1 MRGLLATLL
10 FAIPALCA
18 KSSQSPPGKNAI
30 LLSNVNTLT
39 LRADSMTTSR
49 RVSPIPQLNCVGP
62 SKKIC
67 DLYQPDIM
75 RCSNEGYGY
84 DEEDVQ
90 WTCEAP
96 LPPEFKL
103 GATDVVC
110 EGYRNSNDNWVLK
123 GSCGVEYRLML
134 TEQGEKRFGPIH
146 KDSHHRKSQSGT
158 SSGAESIASGIFF
171 LFIIVVIGVIL
182 YAICSE
188 LSTNQRPRGPRRGR
202 GGYGGG
208 GPGGGGG
215 GGGGGDDGPRPGPPP
230 PYGSWDKSSYSGSS
244 SRQGWTPGFWSGA
257 LGGGA
262 AGYGLGR
269 YAGSGGSSSR
279 RSNDRYGGD
288 NAGEGSSSSVRSQS
302 PPRFSS
308 TSTSTGF
315 GSTKRR

>member
-1 MRGLLATLL
+1 MRLLLATSL

-18 KSSQSPPGKNAI
+18 GSSQSPPGKNAI
-30 LLSNVNTLT
+30 LLSNVKTLT
-39 LRADSMTTSR
+39 LRANSMTTSR
-49 RVSPIPQLNCVGP
+49 RVTPIPQLNCVGS

-67 DLYQPDIM
+67 DLYQPDTM

-90 WTCEAP
+90 WTCEAS

-103 GATDVVC
+103 GSTDVVC
-110 EGYRNSNDNWVLK
+110 EGYRNSDDNWVLR

-134 TEQGEKRFGPIH
+134 TEQGEQRFGPIL
-146 KDSHHRKSQSGT
+146 KSNHRKNQSNA
-158 SSGAESIASGIFF
+158 SSVSEDITNIIFCV
-171 LFIIVVIGVIL
+171 FILGVFGVIL
-182 YAICSE
+182 YACCGS
-188 LSTNQRPRGPRRGR
+188 STNRRPRSPRRDR
-202 GGYGGG
+202 GGHSGG

-215 GGGGGDDGPRPGPPP
+215 GGGGYGPQPGPPP
-230 PYGSWDKSSYSGSS
+230 PYGSWDKSSYSGRSS
-244 SRQGWTPGFWSGA
+244 QQGWTPGFWSGA

-262 AGYGLGR
+262 VGYGAGR

-279 RSNDRYGGD
+279 RD
-288 NAGEGSSSSVRSQS
+288 NAGEGSSRSVRSQS
-302 PPRFSS
+302 PPTFSG